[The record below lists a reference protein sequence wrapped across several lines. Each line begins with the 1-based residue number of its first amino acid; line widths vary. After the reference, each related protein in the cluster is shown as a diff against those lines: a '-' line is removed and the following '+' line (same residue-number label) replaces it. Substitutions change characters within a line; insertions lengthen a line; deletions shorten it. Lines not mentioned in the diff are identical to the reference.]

1 LAGFALR
8 LKHLRADDRAWRDDI
23 MIDPET
29 DHLMIRAEEEAILA
43 IRATHPAAARAHQ
56 DMAVH
61 YSTRAL
67 TGLVGEKAGE
77 PIEAGLTAPGDPVPA

>member
-1 LAGFALR
+1 
-8 LKHLRADDRAWRDDI
+8 

-56 DMAVH
+56 GMAVL
-61 YSTRAL
+61 YSTRAV
-67 TGLVGEKAGE
+67 TGLVEKGGE
-77 PIEAGLTAPGDPVPA
+77 PVEAGLAAPDDPPSILVGKRP

>member
-1 LAGFALR
+1 
-8 LKHLRADDRAWRDDI
+8 

-56 DMAVH
+56 DMAVR
-61 YSTRAL
+61 YSTKAV
-67 TGLVGEKAGE
+67 TGLVRRKVSDPTEDR
-77 PIEAGLTAPGDPVPA
+77 LTAHGDHIPA